1 MRFRCIVLVA
11 ATTLGLSLL
20 PAPGN
25 AAADADSPG
34 PDPAAVED
42 SVPLDWLPEDGL
54 LDVPLDGAAES
65 ESVTAAQSFPSPS
78 LCRGKSNDPHQSTTP
93 SSYGWIK
100 GYSETYCVANV
111 PYIEVRATVWRKRW
125 WGYQHVGQD
134 GSGHTSNWY
143 RIGRSGTYRGCQNNT
158 WRTVGYHVVRDID
171 LQYYSLETQN
181 YQTIS
186 CW

>member
-1 MRFRCIVLVA
+1 MRFRCIVLVV

-20 PAPGN
+20 PVPGN
-25 AAADADSPG
+25 VAVQTDSPS
-34 PDPAAVED
+34 PDPAASDD
-42 SVPLDWLPEDGL
+42 SISMDWLPEDGL
-54 LDVPLDGAAES
+54 LGVQSGDAPQSENAA
-65 ESVTAAQSFPSPS
+65 AAQSYPSPS
-78 LCRGKSNDPHQSTTP
+78 LCRGKSNDPHQSTSP
-93 SSYGWIK
+93 GSYRWIK

-134 GSGHTSNWY
+134 GSGYRAYWY
-143 RIGRSGTYRGCQNNT
+143 RIGRSGTYRGCQNNS